1 MPIGCA
7 TPQPH
12 WSACNIDGAHKFL
25 LQRLC
30 GGSEASL
37 RWACRTTTAPAAS
50 HTARL
55 HCRGQPRSAPA
66 QLSDRPTDPGR
77 PFVDRLS
84 YTPIPDI
91 ARHAHHPSHPPSSI
105 PLLHPSRSFIPAT
118 PATFRSDS
126 PTLPKAL
133 DSTAASARCPH
144 KNAPRVKQRTSVMSG
159 KFRLHPEPGT
169 ERHAPFR
176 LGSAIYNTIRTG
188 GLGSGLLVP
197 HVLLPIY
204 GIYVVTH
211 RSGYWT
217 PEFERGLTFAIAL
230 LQGVS
235 FGSAIALSIVR
246 YSASGKAIK
255 GRRIEKT
262 ATDSE
267 ESSQHRIE
275 VALRASI
282 YLFVATMLWEY
293 LVHSKF
299 SPITDEQARHT
310 SSGFLTATGPL
321 RRFLSN
327 ESILPQPDEVRDQVS
342 GLGLNLEGKA
352 NDLHN
357 AIKNSPR
364 IHVPG
369 TQAPPKSLF
378 LRAYQKVWYS
388 VTGGPSGLN
397 LGLFE
402 IGPNIRN

>member
-1 MPIGCA
+1 
-7 TPQPH
+7 
-12 WSACNIDGAHKFL
+12 
-25 LQRLC
+25 
-30 GGSEASL
+30 
-37 RWACRTTTAPAAS
+37 
-50 HTARL
+50 
-55 HCRGQPRSAPA
+55 
-66 QLSDRPTDPGR
+66 
-77 PFVDRLS
+77 
-84 YTPIPDI
+84 
-91 ARHAHHPSHPPSSI
+91 
-105 PLLHPSRSFIPAT
+105 
-118 PATFRSDS
+118 
-126 PTLPKAL
+126 
-133 DSTAASARCPH
+133 
-144 KNAPRVKQRTSVMSG
+144 MSG

-235 FGSAIALSIVR
+235 FGSAIALAIVR

-282 YLFVATMLWEY
+282 YLFAATMLWEY

-342 GLGLNLEGKA
+342 GLGLNLEGKV
-352 NDLHN
+352 NDLRN
-357 AIKNSPR
+357 AVKNSPR

-388 VTGGPSGLN
+388 ITGGPSGLN

-402 IGPNIRN
+402 IGPNVRK